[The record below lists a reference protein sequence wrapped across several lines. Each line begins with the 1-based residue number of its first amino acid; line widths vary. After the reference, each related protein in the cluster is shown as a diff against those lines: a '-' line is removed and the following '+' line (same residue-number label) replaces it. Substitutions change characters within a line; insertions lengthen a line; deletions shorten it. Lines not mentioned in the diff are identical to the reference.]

1 MPSGNVAPLRRISPA
16 IKGLELVSL
25 VQLGQEALPQAV
37 TRRAWP
43 TLPSLVRLARAGFEA
58 CVHAAPR
65 RATRLDAIA
74 QISPSLS
81 SQPFEPN
88 ITVFFSTRL
97 LPESPFELLLWRAR

>member
-43 TLPSLVRLARAGFEA
+43 TLPWSDGGTARAGFEA
-58 CVHAAPR
+58 CVRAAPR

-81 SQPFEPN
+81 CQPFDPTN
-88 ITVFFSTRL
+88 ITVFL
-97 LPESPFELLLWRAR
+97 LNQAFT

>member
-58 CVHAAPR
+58 CVRAAPR

-81 SQPFEPN
+81 SQPN
-88 ITVFFSTRL
+88 ITVFLLNQAF